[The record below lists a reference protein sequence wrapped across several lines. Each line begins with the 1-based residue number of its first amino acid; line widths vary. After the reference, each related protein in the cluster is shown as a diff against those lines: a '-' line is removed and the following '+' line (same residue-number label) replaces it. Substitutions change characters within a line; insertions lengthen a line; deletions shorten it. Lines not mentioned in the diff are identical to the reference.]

1 MTSQVGRMNASD
13 QHDTEAVLRLEHAQA
28 ERQMNT
34 VRAGVLALLATIGG
48 LYSVRLPAELTRVHL
63 AVLIPLAVWT
73 IAQHVLV
80 HRKAEYK
87 PWLSTLNA
95 TVDVSAVTALL
106 LGYGLVGR
114 PEFAIHSPMWVAYL
128 IILGA
133 RPFTTAAKHAFIAST
148 AAVLQ
153 YGALDVLFLATDL
166 VDVHAG
172 DLSGQSLGGMSL
184 LDEALKLLMLGAAG
198 WVGTYATARTER
210 TLRRVREALRA
221 SEAELAHQ
229 AFHDPLTG
237 LANRALFRDR
247 VEHALERA
255 RRQPE
260 RIAVLF
266 LDLDD
271 FKIVNDSLGHRAGD
285 RLLESVASRL
295 LNATRGCDTV
305 ARLGGDEFA
314 VLLENVREDWD
325 AAVVAERIVAALRA
339 PVHVEGRSVK
349 VQASVGI
356 AKASDAA
363 GAEELLRN
371 ADVAMYAA
379 KTGGRARW
387 EFFAPE
393 MHAAIVER
401 LALQAELHQALDRGE
416 FRLLY
421 QPIVELDGGKLLGV
435 EALLRW
441 AHPTRGLLSP
451 EVFIPTT
458 EATGL
463 IIPLGR
469 WVLREACRQCA
480 AWPESV
486 TGGESVHVAVNVSA
500 KQLQHEPFV
509 QEVAEALRDTG
520 LLPARLVLEITESAL
535 MDDTEATLKKLREIK
550 ALGVGLALDDFG
562 TGYSSLTWLRRMPA
576 DIVKIDK
583 GFVNG
588 LPRDGNDTALIRA
601 ILNLGGAL
609 SLRTIAEGV
618 ETEEQLRL
626 LRELGCEVAQGYLFA
641 PPLAAEA
648 VRQEHPD
655 YARHP

>member
-1 MTSQVGRMNASD
+1 
-13 QHDTEAVLRLEHAQA
+13 
-28 ERQMNT
+28 
-34 VRAGVLALLATIGG
+34 
-48 LYSVRLPAELTRVHL
+48 
-63 AVLIPLAVWT
+63 
-73 IAQHVLV
+73 
-80 HRKAEYK
+80 
-87 PWLSTLNA
+87 
-95 TVDVSAVTALL
+95 
-106 LGYGLVGR
+106 
-114 PEFAIHSPMWVAYL
+114 
-128 IILGA
+128 
-133 RPFTTAAKHAFIAST
+133 
-148 AAVLQ
+148 
-153 YGALDVLFLATDL
+153 LDRF
-166 VDVHAG
+166 
-172 DLSGQSLGGMSL
+172 
-184 LDEALKLLMLGAAG
+184 KL
-198 WVGTYATARTER
+198 
-210 TLRRVREALRA
+210 
-221 SEAELAHQ
+221 
-229 AFHDPLTG
+229 
-237 LANRALFRDR
+237 
-247 VEHALERA
+247 
-255 RRQPE
+255 
-260 RIAVLF
+260 
-266 LDLDD
+266 
-271 FKIVNDSLGHRAGD
+271 VNDSLGHRAGD
-285 RLLESVASRL
+285 RLLESVAARL

-325 AAVVAERIVAALRA
+325 AAVVAERIVAALKS
-339 PVHVEGRSVK
+339 PVEVEGRSVK

-363 GAEELLRN
+363 SAEELMRN

-421 QPIVELDGGKLLGV
+421 QPIVELESGKLLGV

-441 AHPTRGLLSP
+441 AHPTRGLLTP
-451 EVFIPTT
+451 DVFIPTT

-463 IIPLGR
+463 IVPVGR

-480 AWPESV
+480 SWPAEL
-486 TGGESVHVAVNVSA
+486 TGGDPVHVAVNVSA
-500 KQLQHEPFV
+500 RQLQHEQFV
-509 QEVAEALRDTG
+509 QDVGEALREAG
-520 LLPARLVLEITESAL
+520 LPPERLVLEITESAL

-641 PPLAAEA
+641 PPLTAEA
-648 VRQEHPD
+648 VTQEHPD
-655 YARHP
+655 YVSHP